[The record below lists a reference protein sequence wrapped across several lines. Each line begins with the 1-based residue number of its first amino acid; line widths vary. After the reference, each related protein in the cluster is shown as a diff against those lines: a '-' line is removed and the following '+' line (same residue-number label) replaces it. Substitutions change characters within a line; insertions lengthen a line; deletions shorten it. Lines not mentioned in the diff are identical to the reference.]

1 MQQGICAM
9 FRNQYATV
17 VGLVLILGITF
28 SPVNAQESSTTAES
42 FEAQLAE
49 RDAIIIA
56 LQHSVEELNRR
67 LAALEKQL
75 QAESPQALPDSQPDR
90 SESRNTDTGPAT
102 TSRQSDPA
110 RLPVDLLAAE
120 RALERTL
127 VEAGALLLPK
137 GAIELTP
144 SAAYSV
150 TEFDFPTILDTGEG
164 DELAV
169 VSVNRAATSLGLT
182 ARIGLPFDSQLELGM
197 PYQSVTEES
206 TLAILSSPVSR
217 IKETGR
223 GSGDLLVGLS
233 KTFLRESGYAPDIVG
248 RVTWNT
254 GQGTESDNDVFL
266 GGGFSSLS
274 GSLSFVKRLD
284 PLALFLAL
292 DYQDT
297 HSQGGIAP
305 GDAFGVSIGTGL
317 AVSPASSLFGSV
329 THRSISE
336 TKIDG
341 ETVAGSDLD
350 VTSLTIGFSTILSR
364 GTLLNLYSEVGM
376 SDDAPDYTIGFSI
389 PIRVR

>member
-1 MQQGICAM
+1 M
-9 FRNQYATV
+9 FRNEYATV
-17 VGLVLILGITF
+17 IGLALIF
-28 SPVNAQESSTTAES
+28 STMPTPVSAQESSAIPED
-42 FEAQLAE
+42 FKAQLAE
-49 RDAIIIA
+49 RDAIIIE
-56 LQHSVEELNRR
+56 LQHSVAELNQR
-67 LAALEKQL
+67 LAVLENQL
-75 QAESPQALPDSQPDR
+75 QVETPQKSSNTRPEKSEPNNTAIESK
-90 SESRNTDTGPAT
+90 ETF
-102 TSRQSDPA
+102 RQSDPS
-110 RLPVDLLAAE
+110 RLSVDLLAAE

-127 VEAGALLLPK
+127 VEAGALLLPQ

-144 SAAYSV
+144 SVAYSV
-150 TEFDFPTILDTGEG
+150 TEFDFPTTLDTGEG
-164 DELAV
+164 EELAV

-182 ARIGLPFDSQLELGM
+182 ARIGLPFDSQLELGV

-206 TLAILSSPVSR
+206 TLAISSSPASR

-223 GSGDLLVGLS
+223 GSGDFLIGVS
-233 KTFLRESGYAPDIVG
+233 KTLRRENGRTPDIVG

-274 GSLSFVKRLD
+274 ASLSFVKRLD

-297 HSQGGIAP
+297 QSQGDVTP

-317 AVSPASSLFGSV
+317 AVSPASSLFRSV

-336 TKIDG
+336 AKIDG
-341 ETVAGSDLD
+341 ETVVGSDLD
-350 VTSLTIGFSTILSR
+350 VTTLTLGFSTILSR

-376 SDDAPDYTIGFSI
+376 SDDAPDYTIGFSV
-389 PIRVR
+389 PIRLR

>member
-1 MQQGICAM
+1 M
-9 FRNQYATV
+9 FRNQFVTV
-17 VGLVLILGITF
+17 IGLALTLGTVP
-28 SPVNAQESSTTAES
+28 SPVSAQAASTVSED
-42 FEAQLAE
+42 FRAQLAE
-49 RDAIIIA
+49 RDAIIIE
-56 LQHSVEELNRR
+56 LQHSVAELNRR

-75 QAESPQALPDSQPDR
+75 QGESRQESSDPRPEK
-90 SESRNTDTGPAT
+90 SESKTKASEPET
-102 TSRQSDPA
+102 TARRSDPS
-110 RLPVDLLAAE
+110 RLSVDLLAAE

-127 VEAGALLLPK
+127 VEAGALLLPQ
-137 GAIELTP
+137 GAVEVTP
-144 SAAYSV
+144 SASYSV
-150 TEFDFPTILDTGEG
+150 TEFDFPTVLDTGEG

-197 PYQSVTEES
+197 PYQSVTDES
-206 TLAILSSPVSR
+206 TLAILSSPISR
-217 IKETGR
+217 SKETGR
-223 GSGDLLVGLS
+223 GSGDLFIGLS
-233 KTFLRESGYAPDIVG
+233 KTLLRENGYAPDIVG
-248 RVTWNT
+248 RLTWNT
-254 GQGTESDNDVFL
+254 GSGTESDGDVFL

-292 DYQDT
+292 DYQDNRG
-297 HSQGGIAP
+297 QGDITP

-336 TKIDG
+336 TRIDG

-350 VTSLTIGFSTILSR
+350 VTSLTIGFSTILNR

-376 SDDAPDYTIGFSI
+376 SDDAPDYTIGFSV
-389 PIRVR
+389 PIRLR

>member
-1 MQQGICAM
+1 M
-9 FRNQYATV
+9 FRNQYTTV
-17 VGLVLILGITF
+17 VGLALIF
-28 SPVNAQESSTTAES
+28 STVPTPVSAQETSAVVEE
-42 FEAQLAE
+42 FRAQLAE
-49 RDAIIIA
+49 RDAIIIE
-56 LQHSVEELNRR
+56 LQHSLAELNRR

-75 QAESPQALPDSQPDR
+75 QGESPKSSPDPR
-90 SESRNTDTGPAT
+90 LEGSESGSTDSEPAT
-102 TSRQSDPA
+102 TPRQPDPS

-127 VEAGALLLPK
+127 VEAGALLLPQ

-144 SAAYSV
+144 SAAFSV
-150 TEFDFPTILDTGEG
+150 TEFDFPTILDIGEG
-164 DELAV
+164 DELGV

-206 TLAILSSPVSR
+206 TLAVSSSPVSR

-223 GSGDLLVGLS
+223 GSGDFLIGLS
-233 KTFLRESGYAPDIVG
+233 KTLVRENGYAPDIVG

-254 GQGTESDNDVFL
+254 GQGDESDNDVFL

-274 GSLSFVKRLD
+274 ASLSFVKRLD

-297 HSQGGIAP
+297 HSQGGITP

-376 SDDAPDYTIGFSI
+376 SDDAPDYTIGFSV
-389 PIRVR
+389 PIRLR

>member
-1 MQQGICAM
+1 MY
-9 FRNQYATV
+9 RNQYAVV
-17 VGLVLILGITF
+17 VGLVLILGTTF
-28 SPVNAQESSTTAES
+28 SPVNAQESSTIPED

-49 RDAIIIA
+49 RDAMIIA
-56 LQHSVEELNRR
+56 LQHSVEALNQR

-75 QAESPQALPDSQPDR
+75 QAESPQALPAPRPEKGEFRD
-90 SESRNTDTGPAT
+90 TDTGPAT
-102 TSRQSDPA
+102 TSRQPDPS
-110 RLPVDLLAAE
+110 RLPIDLLAAE

-127 VEAGALLLPK
+127 VEAGALLLPQ

-169 VSVNRAATSLGLT
+169 VSVNRAASSLGLT

-206 TLAILSSPVSR
+206 TLAVLSSPVSR

-223 GSGDLLVGLS
+223 GSGDFLVGLS
-233 KTFLRESGYAPDIVG
+233 KTLLRENGYAPDIVA

-284 PLALFLAL
+284 PLAFFLAL

-297 HSQGGIAP
+297 HGQGDITP

-336 TKIDG
+336 TKIEG

-376 SDDAPDYTIGFSI
+376 SDDAPDYTIGFSV
-389 PIRVR
+389 PIRLR